1 MLLKLF
7 PVCICLLT
15 TNLSIFASGD
25 VVFFPIE
32 FLTVEPGIYPD
43 RDEIMKPSL
52 PTSPKLPRPVI
63 VQRST
68 LLISDLPCH

>member
-7 PVCICLLT
+7 PVCLLT
-15 TNLSIFASGD
+15 ANLSIFASGEI
-25 VVFFPIE
+25 VSFPIE
-32 FLTVEPGIYPD
+32 FSTAEPGIYPD
-43 RDEIMKPSL
+43 GDEIMKPSL
-52 PTSPKLPRPVI
+52 PTNFHKLVRQVI